1 MEAAAAAAV
10 GDRLKVQTDP
20 QKSSKFRKA
29 VITKVKRCAA
39 EKQGS
44 LFKYTLRFD
53 DDGSE
58 LRTRLLHLPW
68 KPAGAVASDRKRS
81 APSGA
86 AEEAPPTKKAKKK
99 GKKGSTTTTP
109 GLPSHQR
116 ILAPMVGGS
125 ELAFRL
131 LCRRYGAD
139 LAYTPMINSQR
150 CVPRFI
156 FVFRSLSPPAPPA
169 PSHQPHT
176 NAPASPS
183 TPPTATWSSR
193 RPQRTGRSWPTSP
206 PTTRTSCSPPRCS
219 CKTNATPSTWYY
231 TCLLPFLSF
240 CLLLT
245 LRRPWCVPLAEFGVS
260 AACGACRAL
269 WQLPAGR
276 RGPPP
281 RPRHRSHR
289 LPRSAPA
296 FVPSDCPSYLI
307 LYL

>member
-1 MEAAAAAAV
+1 V
-10 GDRLKVQTDP
+10 DP

-29 VITKVKRCAA
+29 VVTKVKRCAGEA
-39 EKQGS
+39 RHGS

-68 KPAGAVASDRKRS
+68 KPAGAVAADRKRS

-86 AEEAPPTKKAKKK
+86 AEDAPPTKKAKKK

-109 GLPSHQR
+109 RLPSHQR

-156 FVFRSLSPPAPPA
+156 FVFRSLSPPAP
-169 PSHQPHT
+169 H
-176 NAPASPS
+176 
-183 TPPTATWSSR
+183 
-193 RPQRTGRSWPTSP
+193 
-206 PTTRTSCSPPRCS
+206 PTTHTHTSFAVDPAYRDVEFQ
-219 CKTNATPSTWYY
+219 TTPEDRPLVAHFSANDPHE
-231 TCLLPFLSF
+231 LLAAALLVQDQCDAIDLVLHVPFLSF
-240 CLLLT
+240 CLPLT
-245 LRRPWCVPLAEFGVS
+245 SLRPCCCAPGRIWGVRSVWRMPGTLA
-260 AACGACRAL
+260 ATCWATRT
-269 WQLPAGR
+269 
-276 RGPPP
+276 
-281 RPRHRSHR
+281 
-289 LPRSAPA
+289 APSSSTSYA
-296 FVPSDCPSYLI
+296 PSPKVRT
-307 LYL
+307 